1 MSDRR
6 SRLTGLLVALVAV
19 GVSLAGGWLVTAAI
33 DLPSAP
39 EDYNVVGWEVRHFAN
54 KWLYQAGTILRGEPD
69 EAEKSRRLER
79 FLALNAEI
87 APSSGRRTPS
97 TTLHPRGTGAW
108 ERDPGTLSRL
118 LRRVARGRGRWSG
131 GSPFLPQGALAL
143 PPVTSSSRC
152 RRECWPSPPRSHLS

>member
-6 SRLTGLLVALVAV
+6 SRLVALLVAFLAV
-19 GVSLAGGWLVTAAI
+19 GLSLAGGWLVAAAV

-54 KWLYQAGTILRGEPD
+54 KWLYKAGTLLRGGPD

-87 APSSGRRTPS
+87 ASLERQAQQISWDDSPILEELAARR
-97 TTLHPRGTGAW
+97 R
-108 ERDPGTLSRL
+108 ERDRL
-118 LRRVARGRGRWSG
+118 ENGVEAVVG
-131 GSPFLPQGALAL
+131 GGG
-143 PPVTSSSRC
+143 
-152 RRECWPSPPRSHLS
+152 